1 MKSRTAISIGLFGM
15 LLVGVP
21 HGFAANHALLSR
33 KVPPKVAHSDAVTGI
48 ELGAASKHDIKDVKL
63 LENVKLDVGGKPLAL
78 MRVTSGLRQKKVA
91 LFWFSVYVNQVFTNS
106 KADFSSLDQFR
117 KSLMNGLPVVVTM
130 TFVRD
135 IPIDKIVD
143 GYREVFEENG
153 VDPKAPVYAEFLNA
167 IQKSGDV
174 KDRQTYSFAFT
185 RDSAGKNRF
194 SFWTNQHEFYSL
206 NDVKTADLE
215 NFFSMWYAKPSD
227 SGLEQLQEQILKH
240 ETNQ

>member
-1 MKSRTAISIGLFGM
+1 MKSRTLIFAGFFGALLISA
-15 LLVGVP
+15 P
-21 HGFAANHALLSR
+21 STFAANHALLSK

-63 LENVKLDVGGKPLAL
+63 LEGVKLDLGGKPLEL
-78 MRVTSGLRQKKVA
+78 KRVTSGLRQKKVA

-106 KADFSSLDQFR
+106 KVDFGSLDQFR
-117 KSLMNGLPVVVTM
+117 KSLMDGLPVVVTM
-130 TFVRD
+130 TFLRD
-135 IPIDKIVD
+135 ISIDKIVD

-153 VDPKAPVYAEFLNA
+153 VEPKAKIYSGFLDA

-185 RDSAGKNRF
+185 HDSAGKNRF

-240 ETNQ
+240 ETE